1 MANIKITVKQPKLR
15 IDMVARQNL
24 DGSITLFDH
33 PLIDIVLDAEKNKI
47 TAFAKERFG
56 DEVYHTQ
63 QRLFDYL
70 KKKGIVVPAT
80 VQAGNVFFSM
90 KGEYPGET
98 ILDDK
103 NVAAE
108 QAILF
113 AIYQWLKMENKYYD
127 WEADYKEKEE
137 ERLTEPPLD
146 ETTPLGEVPQ
156 EPEKGSIVDSDLNR
170 RLSSSGGYI

>member
-33 PLIDIVLDAEKNKI
+33 PLIDIVLSAERNKI

-56 DEVYHTQ
+56 DEVYQAQ
-63 QRLFDYL
+63 QRLFDFL
-70 KKKGIVVPAT
+70 KKKGIVIPAS

-98 ILDDK
+98 VLDGK

-108 QAILF
+108 QAILY
-113 AIYQWLKMENKYYD
+113 AIYQWLKIENKYYD
-127 WEADYKEKEE
+127 WETNYKEKEE
-137 ERLTEPPLD
+137 ERLTDPDPED
-146 ETTPLGEVPQ
+146 TTPLGKVPE
-156 EPEKGSIVDSDLNR
+156 EPEKGSVRDSDMYR
-170 RLSSSGGYI
+170 RMASSGGVL